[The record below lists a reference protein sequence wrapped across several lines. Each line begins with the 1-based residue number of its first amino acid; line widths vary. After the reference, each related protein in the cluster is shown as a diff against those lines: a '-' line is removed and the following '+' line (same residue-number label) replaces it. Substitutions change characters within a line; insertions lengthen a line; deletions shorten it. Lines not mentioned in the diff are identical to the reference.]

1 MTILY
6 ILFGMIACGV
16 LYIAWTSR
24 ASKVS
29 GDPLLKAE
37 IDRRTEEVG
46 ELKNM
51 IKEVNAK
58 RAKME
63 GENKQMWA
71 SQQRIE
77 ADIKSLTR
85 ERDSLQERIAK
96 FEAEHDARER
106 RHEDMIKKLES
117 AEHALEDER
126 KRIRHE
132 DEERLARQEEERDR
146 MWAEHETSVIAL
158 LTDLCKKPQHAFT
171 SYDNNNLPE
180 GFHGSFKPDFLIE
193 FLEQY
198 VVFDAKISKAT
209 NLQVY
214 IDDQVKKTAAK
225 AKGKEGIYPK
235 IFLVVP
241 THAIS
246 ELKKTYYYED
256 GFHFYIVSPEALA
269 PILASLK
276 HIESYE
282 TVEGW
287 DPQEREAIV
296 DLITQFDYHIS
307 LRNFA
312 EYQLMQHGL
321 DTLEKTR
328 AADSELAREVAIRK
342 AKMRALNF
350 KTADQKAF
358 VANPELLRQKL
369 LELTEPQSKMK
380 E

>member
-6 ILFGMIACGV
+6 ILFGITACGV
-16 LYIAWTSR
+16 LYIAWAGR
-24 ASKVS
+24 ASKIS

-37 IDRRTEEVG
+37 IDRRTEEIG

-51 IKEVNAK
+51 MKELSAK
-58 RAKME
+58 KAKME
-63 GENKQMWA
+63 GETKQMWA
-71 SQQRIE
+71 TQQKLD
-77 ADIKSLTR
+77 ADLKSLMR
-85 ERDSLQERIAK
+85 ERDALQERIAK
-96 FEAEHDARER
+96 SEAERDARER
-106 RHEDMIKKLES
+106 RHEEMIKKLES
-117 AEHALEDER
+117 AEHALEEEQ
-126 KRIRHE
+126 KRVRHE
-132 DEERLARQEEERDR
+132 DEERQKRELEERDR
-146 MWAEHETSVIAL
+146 MWAEHETSVISL

-180 GFHGSFKPDFLIE
+180 GFHGNLKPDFLIE
-193 FLEQY
+193 FLEQF
-198 VVFDAKISKAT
+198 VIFDAKISKAT

-225 AKGKEGIYPK
+225 VKGKEGIYPR

-241 THAIS
+241 TNAIS

-282 TVEGW
+282 TIEGW
-287 DPQEREAIV
+287 DPQERESII

-307 LRNFA
+307 MRNYF
-312 EYQLMQHGL
+312 EYELMQHGL
-321 DTLEKTR
+321 NALNRTKGTDEK
-328 AADSELAREVAIRK
+328 LAKEVAIRK

-358 VANPELLRQKL
+358 AANPELLREKL
-369 LELTEPQSKMK
+369 KELTEPQSKM
-380 E
+380 

>member
-1 MTILY
+1 MTLTNIL
-6 ILFGMIACGV
+6 LTASLVGIAIV
-16 LYIAWTSR
+16 LWKVFR
-24 ASKVS
+24 ARGE
-29 GDPLLKAE
+29 GDPLLQAE
-37 IDRRTEEVG
+37 LDRRKEEIG
-46 ELKNM
+46 EWKNK
-51 IKEVNAK
+51 IDE
-58 RAKME
+58 
-63 GENKQMWA
+63 
-71 SQQRIE
+71 
-77 ADIKSLTR
+77 IKSENNELRGKGKQLSADYMKIQATNEGLSTQVAEFKAAQKQR
-85 ERDSLQERIAK
+85 EKDQQQALNQ
-96 FEAEHDARER
+96 
-106 RHEDMIKKLES
+106 LES
-117 AEHALEDER
+117 AKKSLEDEKMR
-126 KRIRHE
+126 VRRE
-132 DEERLARQEEERDR
+132 DEERIQKEAEERDR
-146 MWAEHETSVIAL
+146 MWAEHEISVISL

-180 GFHGSFKPDFLIE
+180 GFHGNLKPDFLIE

-198 VVFDAKISKAT
+198 IIFDAKISKAT

-225 AKGKEGIYPK
+225 VKGKEGIYPR

-241 THAIS
+241 TNAIS
-246 ELKKTYYYED
+246 ELKKTYFYED
-256 GFHFYIVSPEALA
+256 GFHFYVVSPEALA
-269 PILASLK
+269 PILASFK

-312 EYQLMQHGL
+312 EYQLMQHGI
-321 DTLEKTR
+321 DTLQKTQNT
-328 AADSELAREVAIRK
+328 DTELAREVAIRK
-342 AKMRALNF
+342 GKMRALNF